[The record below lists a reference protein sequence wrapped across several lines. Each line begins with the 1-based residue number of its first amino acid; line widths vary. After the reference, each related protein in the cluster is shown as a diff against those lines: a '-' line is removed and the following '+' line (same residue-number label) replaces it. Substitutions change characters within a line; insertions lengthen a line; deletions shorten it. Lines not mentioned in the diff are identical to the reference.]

1 MKTTVCQCRVGVSQP
16 LWPRETHCK
25 ERYQKAIKIKQ
36 YWRIGVINFVHT
48 SKISSKILEIKLF
61 FFLCCSAPEC
71 LPNNNDT
78 KEKHPNEDKKKK
90 SWWTTLVPV
99 IYNYLTLAIIGEYLS
114 DCCNNSLQTIVN
126 ENLQCYTGICFTKN
140 CFRFF
145 IILMT
150 SIPIDCI
157 HSYYMNEDSQKEVN
171 VFFILFM
178 RASIVSY

>member
-1 MKTTVCQCRVGVSQP
+1 MENWCHKFCT
-16 LWPRETHCK
+16 
-25 ERYQKAIKIKQ
+25 YIKDFFQ
-36 YWRIGVINFVHT
+36 NSRN
-48 SKISSKILEIKLF
+48 KIV

-178 RASIVSY
+178 RASIVSYWPKTIVH